1 MVYIQIF
8 LRLVIYIDL
17 ELADFLFCFC
27 GDDEV
32 VCRKD
37 LKLFTLSGL
46 IVLNPD
52 QLANNERV

>member
-8 LRLVIYIDL
+8 LCLVIYIDF

-27 GDDEV
+27 CDDEV

-37 LKLFTLSGL
+37 LKLFTLSGI
-46 IVLNPD
+46 IVLD
-52 QLANNERV
+52 RD